1 MNDKL
6 DAAKG
11 IAFGLL
17 ISAVFWAA
25 LFLILDWI
33 W

>member
-1 MNDKL
+1 MNSNDDL

-11 IAFGLL
+11 IMFGLL
-17 ISAVFWAA
+17 ISAVFWI
-25 LFLILDWI
+25 LVLDWI

>member
-1 MNDKL
+1 MKPEDKL

-17 ISAVFWAA
+17 ISAVFWI
-25 LFLILDWI
+25 LVLDWI